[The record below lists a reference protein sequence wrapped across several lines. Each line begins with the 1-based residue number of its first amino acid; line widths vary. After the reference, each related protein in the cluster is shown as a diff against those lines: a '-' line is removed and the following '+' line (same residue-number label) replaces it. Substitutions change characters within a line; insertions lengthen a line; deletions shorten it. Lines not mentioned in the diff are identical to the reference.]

1 MIVSQNL
8 LAEQSVLESLCKFG
22 NDALLEVSD
31 ILNKDTFSDSK
42 HKVIYEILC
51 DTISKYPKIDY
62 RSVVNTAQELGY
74 KDYFDSKD
82 NSTYVRNLFDSN
94 PDISNIRIEAKRI
107 AKTSIAR
114 ELQRE
119 LNIAAKEL
127 AMVTGTE
134 TVDQIL
140 GLAQKRILDYTF
152 KMETGSEEAPVL
164 IGQNIDDY
172 ITYLENNQNRAVGI
186 STGFNRFDEYIGGGL
201 RRKTVSLI
209 GARAKVG
216 KSNLADNI
224 AIHVA
229 FHNKIP
235 VLMLDTEMNSED
247 HQNRLLAHF
256 AKIDTKKIEK
266 AQFVK
271 NPNEKDRITK
281 AAKKIKEMPY
291 HYKNI
296 SGKPFEEILS
306 IMRRWIMKEV
316 GFDENGRTKD
326 CLIIYDYL
334 KLMSS
339 ESITQNVAEFQAMGF
354 LITQVHN
361 FCVTYD
367 CPVLSFVQLNR
378 DGINVEDTSAISQ
391 SDRLVWLCTNFSI
404 FKPKTAEEIA
414 EDGDEYGNRKLI
426 PLVARHGPGIE
437 DGNYINM
444 IMQGQYAQIVET
456 KTKFEIKKETTDNE
470 SDNGDED
477 VPF

>member
-8 LAEQSVLESLCKFG
+8 LAENSILETLCKFG
-22 NDALLEVSD
+22 NEAVLEVSD
-31 ILNKDTFSDSK
+31 IISKDSFSDSK
-42 HKVIYEILC
+42 NKIVYEIIT
-51 DTISKYPKIDY
+51 DAIQKYPKLDY
-62 RSVVNTAQELGY
+62 RSLINTAKELGY
-74 KDYFDSKD
+74 KDYFDSND
-82 NSTYVRNLFDSN
+82 NINYVKSLFDANPNLSN
-94 PDISNIRIEAKRI
+94 VRTEAKRV
-107 AKTSIAR
+107 AKTAIAR

-127 AMVTGTE
+127 AMITGAE
-134 TVDQIL
+134 SVDQIL

-152 KMETGSEEAPVL
+152 KMEAGNEEAPAL
-164 IGQNIDDY
+164 IGNTVDSY
-172 ITYLENNQNRAVGI
+172 IEYLENNQDRAIGI
-186 STGFNRFDEYIGGGL
+186 STGFKRFDEYIGGGL
-201 RRKTVSLI
+201 RRKSVSLI

-216 KSNLADNI
+216 KSQIADNV
-224 AIHVA
+224 AINVA
-229 FHNKIP
+229 HHDRIP
-235 VLMLDTEMNSED
+235 VLMLDTEMNNED
-247 HQNRLLAHF
+247 HLNRILAHF
-256 AKIDTKKIEK
+256 SKIDTKKIERG
-266 AQFVK
+266 QFAK
-271 NPNEKDRITK
+271 NPNEKDRIYK
-281 AAKKIKEMPY
+281 ASLKIKEMPY

-339 ESITQNVAEFQAMGF
+339 ESITQNIAEFQAMGF
-354 LITQVHN
+354 LITQLHN

-437 DGNYINM
+437 DGNYINL

-456 KTKFEIKKETTDNE
+456 KTKFEIKKESSDND
-470 SDNGDED
+470 SDNGDAD

>member
-8 LAEQSVLESLCKFG
+8 LAEQSVLETLCKFG
-22 NDALLEVSD
+22 NDAVLEVSD
-31 ILNKDTFSDSK
+31 ILSKDSFSDSK
-42 HKVIYEILC
+42 NKVIYEIVL
-51 DTISKYPKIDY
+51 DAINKYPKLDY
-62 RSVVNTAQELGY
+62 RSVVNTAKELGY
-74 KDYFDSKD
+74 KDWFDND
-82 NSTYVRNLFDSN
+82 GNNQYLRNLFDANPNLSN
-94 PDISNIRIEAKRI
+94 VRIEAKRV
-107 AKTSIAR
+107 AKTCIAR

-119 LNIAAKEL
+119 LNIAGKEL
-127 AMVTGTE
+127 SMVTGAE
-134 TVDQIL
+134 SVDQIL

-152 KMETGSEEAPVL
+152 KMEAGNEEAPVL
-164 IGQNIDDY
+164 IGDNIDSY
-172 ITYLENNQNRAVGI
+172 IEYLENNQDRTIGI

-201 RRKTVSLI
+201 RRKSVSLI

-216 KSNLADNI
+216 KSQIADNI

-229 FHNKIP
+229 HHSRIP

-247 HQNRLLAHF
+247 HQNRILAHF
-256 AKIDTKKIEK
+256 AKIDTKKIERG
-266 AQFVK
+266 QFAK
-271 NPNEKDRITK
+271 NPNEKDRILK
-281 AAKKIKEMPY
+281 ASNKIKGMPY

-296 SGKPFEEILS
+296 SGKPFEEIVS

-339 ESITQNVAEFQAMGF
+339 ESITQNIAEFQAMGF
-354 LITQVHN
+354 LITQLHN

-404 FKPKTAEEIA
+404 FKPKTQEEIA

-456 KTKFEIKKETTDNE
+456 KTKFEIKKDGPTND
-470 SDNGDED
+470 SDDGDPA